1 MGTEQITTPKTLQ
14 EAITYFSDEDRC
26 IAYLVA
32 KRWPNGVTCPL
43 CGSEKVSYLKTQR
56 RWKCSV
62 DHPKR
67 QFSVKV
73 GTIMEDSPVSLTKWL
88 PAMWLIGSCK
98 NGISSYELHR
108 ALGVT
113 QKTAWFMNHR
123 IRLAMQEQDPKK
135 MSGTVEADETLI
147 GGKARFMHKD
157 RKEKT
162 LQKGRGSAGKVVV
175 MGLLERH
182 GNEMGDKKVIDTLD
196 YDPKKDKKASRVKT
210 SVINKTKRKIVQGEI
225 KAHVEPGSEVFTDA
239 LASYQGLSPEYVH
252 EFIDHAETY
261 VNGKVHTNG
270 IENFWSLLKR
280 SIKGTYVSVEP
291 FHLFRYLD
299 EQSFRFN
306 ERKKT
311 DSERFMEVVSSIVD
325 KRLTY
330 KQLTGEHL
338 PAIELSR
345 N

>member
-1 MGTEQITTPKTLQ
+1 MQNGTFE
-14 EAITYFSDEDRC
+14 
-26 IAYLVA
+26 
-32 KRWPNGVTCPL
+32 NMN
-43 CGSEKVSYLKTQR
+43 
-56 RWKCSV
+56 
-62 DHPKR
+62 
-67 QFSVKV
+67 
-73 GTIMEDSPVSLTKWL
+73 GTI
-88 PAMWLIGSCK
+88 
-98 NGISSYELHR
+98 
-108 ALGVT
+108 
-113 QKTAWFMNHR
+113 
-123 IRLAMQEQDPKK
+123 
-135 MSGTVEADETLI
+135 EADETLI

-182 GNEMGDKKVIDTLD
+182 ANEMGDKKIIDTLD
-196 YDPKKDKKASRVKT
+196 YDPRKDDKGASRVKA
-210 SVINKTKRKIVQGEI
+210 SVISKTKRKVVQGEI
-225 KAHVEPGSEVFTDA
+225 RAHVEPGSEVFTDA

-280 SIKGTYVSVEP
+280 SIKGTYVSVEL

-311 DSERFMEVVSSIVD
+311 DSELFTEVAAAVVG

-330 KQLTGEHL
+330 QQLTGGSFVPKE
-338 PAIELSR
+338 R
-345 N
+345 